1 MTKLIK
7 GVIINFFLFQ
17 VLTLG
22 RAPVHLYVN
31 LPQVRGNMKKYL
43 LLSANDDMKKAQRK
57 QDITHK
63 EKSYDFDDN
72 VSSTFKASNNFEENS
87 KRRTICLYSYKPGCI
102 HIIPG
107 Y

>member
-1 MTKLIK
+1 MIK
-7 GVIINFFLFQ
+7 VIRRVIIDFLFE

-22 RAPVHLYVN
+22 RTPVHLYVN
-31 LPQVRGNMKKYL
+31 LPYVRGNMKKYIL
-43 LLSANDDMKKAQRK
+43 PSVIDDINKVQRK
-57 QDITHK
+57 EDIPYI
-63 EKSYDFDDN
+63 EKSYDFDDD
-72 VSSTFKASNNFEENS
+72 VSSTFKGSNNFKDNS